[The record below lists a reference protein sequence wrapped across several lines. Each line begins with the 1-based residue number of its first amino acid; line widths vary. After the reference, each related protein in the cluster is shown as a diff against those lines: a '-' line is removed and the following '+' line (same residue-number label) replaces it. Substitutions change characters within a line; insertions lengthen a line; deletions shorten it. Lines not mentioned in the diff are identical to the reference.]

1 MSLSTQIIIL
11 VLLVIGS
18 AYFSG
23 TEAALMSVNR
33 IRIKNAAGNGN
44 KKASLVLKFTENF
57 DKVISTL
64 LIGNNI
70 VNILATSIATVLFT
84 TYFPKYGV
92 TLSTVVMTV
101 VVLIFGEIC
110 PKSMAK
116 QRPEIFSMVTAPLFK
131 IIMWI
136 LTPLSLFFSPIS
148 KLAARLF

>member
-1 MSLSTQIIIL
+1 MNLSTQIILLALL
-11 VLLVIGS
+11 VLGS

-23 TEAALMSVNR
+23 TEASLMSINR

-44 KKASLVLKFTENF
+44 KRASLVLKFTENF

-92 TLSTVVMTV
+92 TLSTIVMTV
-101 VVLIFGEIC
+101 IVLIFGEIC

-116 QRPEIFSMVTAPLFK
+116 QRPEAYAMISAPLFK

-136 LTPLSLFFSPIS
+136 LSLYCCSLIFVIVSLFLI
-148 KLAARLF
+148 

>member
-1 MSLSTQIIIL
+1 MSLSNQIIIL
-11 VLLVIGS
+11 TLLVLGS

-70 VNILATSIATVLFT
+70 VNLSASSLTTALVIEQFHSIPAGVATGILTVLI
-84 TYFPKYGV
+84 
-92 TLSTVVMTV
+92 
-101 VVLIFGEIC
+101 LIFGEIT
-110 PKSMAK
+110 PKTLATIYNEK
-116 QRPEIFSMVTAPLFK
+116 
-131 IIMWI
+131 
-136 LTPLSLFFSPIS
+136 LSLIMPRRFFCLPE
-148 KLAARLF
+148 L

>member
-11 VLLVIGS
+11 VLLVLGS

-64 LIGNNI
+64 LPLPFQKAGT
-70 VNILATSIATVLFT
+70 AQRGRTSN
-84 TYFPKYGV
+84 
-92 TLSTVVMTV
+92 
-101 VVLIFGEIC
+101 
-110 PKSMAK
+110 
-116 QRPEIFSMVTAPLFK
+116 QRK
-131 IIMWI
+131 
-136 LTPLSLFFSPIS
+136 
-148 KLAARLF
+148 